1 MMRYF
6 AKSLLIVMAWSLI
19 GCKPAPESP
28 APVSQAE
35 SDAPPAQTADD
46 TAESSLEL
54 KRGLLTLSEE
64 RMLFKPCGAQDQW
77 WVIDQT
83 PTALTQT
90 LIEESPGAVTEYYLE
105 AYGER
110 APATG
115 EPRAQGAKFLLVL
128 EEILYAGAAG
138 EVRGCDAPAPTYVV
152 AARGTEPF
160 WLVEVHEQRMI
171 WRQPEE
177 PKELI
182 FGAPD
187 MQNAEGGVR
196 YAGVQG
202 AHELELIV
210 HAQACRD
217 AMSGE
222 YFAYT
227 AKAMLDRK
235 ELTGCARL
243 GE

>member
-1 MMRYF
+1 MMRYL
-6 AKSLLIVMAWSLI
+6 AKSLLIVMACSLS
-19 GCKPAPESP
+19 GCERAPEKPASVTRVEPDAAP
-28 APVSQAE
+28 APLA
-35 SDAPPAQTADD
+35 SDA
-46 TAESSLEL
+46 AESSLEL
-54 KRGLLTLSEE
+54 KRGRLTLSEE
-64 RMLFKPCGAQDQW
+64 RVLFEPCGAKDPW

-83 PTALTQT
+83 PTAVTQS
-90 LIEESPGAVTEYYLE
+90 LIGESQGAVTEYYIE

-110 APATG
+110 APAAG

-128 EEILYAGAAG
+128 EEILYAGVPG

-160 WLVEVHEQRMI
+160 WLVEVHEQRMV

-182 FGAPD
+182 FGAPET
-187 MQNAEGGVR
+187 QHSEGGVR
-196 YAGVQG
+196 YSGLQG

-227 AKAMLDRK
+227 AKAMLDGK
-235 ELTGCARL
+235 ELSGCARL
-243 GE
+243 GG